1 MSHFKDLSRWNRS
14 GLNRFE
20 YIDANAITLLE
31 TLRQS
36 MIDEF
41 TDPDNKLKWSEL
53 EANILSHE
61 THSEKN
67 QRLLEQYNG
76 ERRDYAWELMRS
88 FSRSVHITLE
98 HLNAYANE
106 GYIGTATQ
114 WENIRRLVSMLD
126 YYPAPSASAYT
137 DIALMIKASQTGKIK
152 AGWQVKN
159 APEDGSAPLIFETLE
174 EIEVNSGFNSLY
186 PYQWDQNHETFLF
199 DDTDP
204 SRPLLIMPCE
214 PADKKLSAGYRG
226 IALVKDQVGNIN
238 HTYAITIEKILD
250 DHLILSGIENS
261 QELHLYQLSLLFNDA
276 YHERPKLHGP
286 QVVQLEQ
293 VFNFQM
299 GSLIC
304 WLNGTWKQAQVVAIE
319 NNRIQLDGNEIPQAG
334 NELYLLLSAKKQL
347 IEFNEND
354 KDYYL
359 ILPPSNCR
367 KDGKVFIHVNGHIS
381 EIGINDIIENT
392 DKTLQRVD
400 ESGNSVDTLYYQMP
414 DSQPVAKVSGMSIAP
429 NVLEFSGQAK
439 DLSSDQWLLCL
450 CGATYHTLQIVK
462 IEQLKKS
469 YQLTLDYSVLD
480 DDISIGPVSAV
491 RGLFSTQM
499 QATQYNRNQSLI
511 SGAKLELDF
520 IPADLKRGRKIII
533 QCQEKAHQATIV
545 EIEHSGVP
553 AITITPALVDPYLSG
568 ETIISANTVTIGHG
582 ETKPEKIL
590 GSGDATVI
598 HQSFVF
604 ETKNVAFVADPE
616 MNSGVRADID
626 LIIDSRIWQ
635 QKSTLNYSSPTDPHY
650 VVRMTEEGY
659 LKMSFGDGNKARRLP
674 TGKNNIRV
682 RFRIGTGTMGNLSAD
697 SLTKAVKPHNLMT
710 SHTQPLPASGG
721 NGIES
726 VSAIRQTASANLMTF
741 ERAVSLRDFISLA
754 ASHSSVWQAS
764 ALRKKVKFAQNEN
777 IEVVIIPAGGGSVSP
792 GLNQQ
797 LRHYLTQVA
806 LPGVKISIADCQ
818 EIELYLNII
827 IRVKYEEYD
836 HENVKLAVI
845 TALENAF
852 SLMTRKIG
860 QALYRSE
867 IYKIVES
874 VTGVENSDCI
884 ISQTSINNAEP
895 QLTHRQVLYGHEHDP
910 SKRLIKSIRSTNR
923 QIVVV
928 LDSQTISVLAE
939 PFVR

>member
-1 MSHFKDLSRWNRS
+1 MSHIKDFSRWNRS

-41 TDPDNKLKWSEL
+41 TDPDNNLKWSEL

-67 QRLLEQYNG
+67 QRLLEQYHD

-88 FSRSVHITLE
+88 FSRSVHVTLE

-137 DIALMIKASQTGKIK
+137 DIALMVKASQTGKVE

-174 EIEVNSGFNSLY
+174 DIEVNSDFNRLY
-186 PYQWDQNHETFLF
+186 PYQWDQNHEVFLF

-204 SRPLLIMPCE
+204 SRPLLTMSFE

-238 HTYAITIEKILD
+238 RTYAITIEKILD
-250 DHLILSGIENS
+250 NHLILSGIDNS
-261 QELHLYQLSLLFNDA
+261 QDLHLYQLTLLFNDA
-276 YHERPKLHGP
+276 YHESPKLHGP
-286 QVVQLEQ
+286 QVVLLEQ
-293 VFNFQM
+293 VFNFKV

-304 WLNGTWKQAQVVAIE
+304 WLNGTWKQAQVIAIE

-334 NELYLLLSAKKQL
+334 NELYLLLSANKQL

-359 ILPPSNCR
+359 ILPPSSCR
-367 KDGKVFIHVNGHIS
+367 KDGKVFTHVNGHVS
-381 EIGINDIIENT
+381 EVGINDIIENT

-400 ESGNSVDTLYYQMP
+400 ESENSADTLYYQMP
-414 DSQPVAKVSGMSIAP
+414 DSQPVAKVSGISSAA

-439 DLSSDQWLLCL
+439 DLSSDQWLLCR
-450 CGATYHTLQIVK
+450 CDETYHALQIVK

-480 DDISIGPVSAV
+480 DDLSIGTVSAV
-491 RGLFSTQM
+491 RALFSTKV
-499 QATQYNRNQSLI
+499 QAIQYNRNQSLI

-520 IPADLKRGRKIII
+520 IPEDLKRGQKIII
-533 QCQEKAHQATIV
+533 QCQQKTHQATII
-545 EIEHSGVP
+545 EIEPGGVP
-553 AITITPALVDPYLSG
+553 AITIAPALVDPYMSG
-568 ETIISANTVTIGHG
+568 ETIISANIVAVGHG

-590 GSGDATVI
+590 GSGDATEI

-616 MNSGVRADID
+616 MNSGVRADIE
-626 LIIDSRIWQ
+626 LIIDGRIWQ

-659 LKMSFGDGNKARRLP
+659 LKISFGDGKKARRLP

-682 RFRIGTGTMGNLSAD
+682 RFRIGTGTVGNLPAG
-697 SLTKAVKPHNLMT
+697 SLIKAVKPHNLIIN
-710 SHTQPLPASGG
+710 HTQPLPAAGG

-726 VSAIRQTASANLMTF
+726 VASIRQTASANLMTF

-764 ALRKKVKFAQNEN
+764 AVRRKIKFAQNEN

-797 LRHYLTQVA
+797 LRHYLTQAA
-806 LPGVKISIADCQ
+806 LPGVKITITDCQ
-818 EIELYLNII
+818 KIELHLNII

-845 TALENAF
+845 AALENAF
-852 SLMTRKIG
+852 NLTTRKIG
-860 QALYRSE
+860 QVLYRSE
-867 IYKIVES
+867 IYKTVES

-884 ISQTSINNAEP
+884 ISQTSVNSAEP
-895 QLTHRQVLYGHEHDP
+895 RLTYRQVVFGHEHDP
-910 SKRLIKSIRSTNR
+910 SKRLIKSIRPANS
-923 QIVVV
+923 QIIVV
-928 LDSQTISVLAE
+928 LDNHTISVLAE